1 MPIAYWRKCD
11 FQVHSPRDPN
21 WQGIRPLGLGEVD
34 TITNI
39 VATETDVEFSRSEWA
54 ISFIEACCIRNLGA
68 VAITDHHE
76 MVMLPY
82 VFEAL
87 KNKKVADPNCDLWV
101 FPGMELT
108 AKNGVQCLILF
119 DADLPQNWWELV
131 MGKLNI
137 EYAAIDKRC
146 AKGPPVTQLPCSYAE
161 IGTLLEEINGIAGKY
176 IILPNI
182 SEGNG
187 NTALKN
193 GHHAEFKSM
202 MYVGGYLDCGQTFDT
217 LGSKNKQ
224 RLSGEDKI
232 WSTRRV
238 YPLPTSDS
246 RASDFAKLGQNNAWI
261 KLSQPSAEALR
272 QAFLSHQSRISI
284 ASPRVPSLF
293 IDSVEIR
300 GSSIFEKC
308 DSKLSPELTTIIGG
322 RGSGKSTFLE
332 YIAFGIGRSSHDVQR
347 EHYSG
352 TARMQQLVKDTIIS
366 KTATVKIRVSQDGAV
381 FEIVRGPSTAYQPL
395 VTYPNKTTETV
406 TDKELR
412 SLFPALVYSQGE
424 LADLGKNQGLRP
436 QLTDLLQ
443 FVSPE
448 YKREDDHLARKIDLA
463 KNSVKKNVNALSV
476 NWAKQSELR
485 KLRNARTSLL
495 QRIDALEKTLP
506 ALSADDQK
514 LSIGYDEASAF
525 EAKRLQASKHV
536 EQLASQL
543 SNLEIDLQRTRDTI
557 SLLPDSAAKF
567 SDSYGQYLQIFRAG
581 VQTLISQLATKK
593 IELEKISGDWHVELL
608 ARKSSRDE
616 VLKKLGDHQSVTG
629 QIISHKEESAKLANQ
644 IGDLESELQQSSS
657 VDSQLKVSI
666 DQLKSAAQNRAD
678 RTIQWASELETLSNG
693 SIRASVELNG
703 DVQELREAL
712 DVVASKTGSNE
723 ATRVKGLENALELD
737 NAWTVLERLRSDA
750 SALLHWSLVG
760 AAMQEHQP
768 VATQL
773 MMIVGDSEKVQ
784 DGLLSKI
791 DATRVEVLACA
802 IPKPTINLSYV
813 DGQNEI
819 SFDKASEGQ
828 RAAALLFMLL
838 GQEGGPLLVDQ
849 PEGDLDNK
857 IIAALMDKLHT
868 AKQKRQLLFVSHN
881 ANIVVNGSAELV
893 NQVDLDPKGQRQIA
907 VSGAIDDEKV
917 RNVIT
922 STMEGGE
929 KAFKDRQLK
938 YGY

>member
-1 MPIAYWRKCD
+1 MPIATWRKCD

-21 WQGIRPLGLGEVD
+21 WQGARPLGLGDLDPSTGEQASESD
-34 TITNI
+34 I
-39 VATETDVEFSRSEWA
+39 EKSRSEWA
-54 ISFIEACCIRNLGA
+54 KSFINVCCTKNLGA
-68 VAITDHHE
+68 VAVTDHHE

-82 VFEAL
+82 ILAEL
-87 KNKKVADPNCDLWV
+87 KTKKEVDPSCDLWI

-108 AKNGVQCLILF
+108 AKNGVQCLIIF
-119 DADLPQNWWELV
+119 DAELPSEWWQQA
-131 MGKLNI
+131 MGKLGIQFVSLDTN
-137 EYAAIDKRC
+137 KP
-146 AKGPPVTQLPCSYAE
+146 KGTAVTQLTCSYSE
-161 IGTLLEEINGIAGKY
+161 IGSHLDAIVDIKGRY
-176 IILPNI
+176 IVLPNT
-182 SEGNG
+182 SEGG
-187 NTALKN
+187 SNTALKQ
-193 GHHAEFKSM
+193 GAHAEFRSM
-202 MYVGGYLDCGQTFDT
+202 LYVGGYLDCGQSIDT
-217 LGSKNKQ
+217 LGSKNKT
-224 RLSGEDKI
+224 RLSGEDKA
-232 WSTRRV
+232 WSARRV
-238 YPLPTSDS
+238 YPLPTSDC
-246 RASDFAKLGQNNAWI
+246 RTADFAKLGQNNAWI
-261 KLSQPSAEALR
+261 KLSKPTAEAIR

-284 ASPRVPSLF
+284 TAPRVPSLF
-293 IDSVEIR
+293 VDSVEID

-308 DSKLSPELTTIIGG
+308 DSKLSPELTSIIGG

-352 TARMQQLVKDTIIS
+352 TTRMQQLVKDTIIS
-366 KTATVKIRVSQDGAV
+366 KNATIKVKVSQDGAV
-381 FEIVRGPSTAYQPL
+381 FEIVRGPTTAYQPL

-448 YKREDDHLARKIDLA
+448 YKREDDQLALRIDAA
-463 KNSVKKNVNALSV
+463 KSSVRQYVNRLSV
-476 NWAKQSELR
+476 IWAKQSELR
-485 KLRNARTSLL
+485 KLKNARASLL

-506 ALSADDQK
+506 ALSEDDQRI
-514 LSIGYDEASAF
+514 STSYDEASVF

-536 EQLASQL
+536 GQLASHL
-543 SNLEIDLQRTRDTI
+543 NTLESDLKRTRDTSPTI
-557 SLLPDSAAKF
+557 VGTSKNF
-567 SDSYGQYLQIFRAG
+567 SDSYVKYLSTFRSGIQAL
-581 VQTLISQLATKK
+581 QSELDSKK
-593 IELEKISGDWHVELL
+593 VELEKIKDEWLIELANKKT
-608 ARKSSRDE
+608 ARDD

-629 QIISHKEESAKLANQ
+629 QIISHKEASAALANQ
-644 IGDLESELQQSSS
+644 IGDIESELQQTSST
-657 VDSQLKVSI
+657 DEQLRASI
-666 DQLKSAAQNRAD
+666 DQLKVAAQDRGNR
-678 RTIQWASELETLSNG
+678 TKQWASELEVLSNG
-693 SIRASVELNG
+693 RIRAAVELNG
-703 DVQELREAL
+703 DVQELRDAI

-723 ATRVKGLENALELD
+723 GTRLKGLD
-737 NAWTVLERLRSDA
+737 NALALDDAWTILERLRSDA

-760 AAMQEHQP
+760 AAMQDRQP
-768 VATQL
+768 EATEL
-773 MMIVGDSEKVQ
+773 MTMVGDSERVQ
-784 DGLLSKI
+784 EGLLSKI
-791 DATRVEVLACA
+791 DASRVEVLSCA
-802 IPKPTINLSYV
+802 VPKPTINLSYV

-857 IIAALMDKLHT
+857 IIADLMDKLHT

-881 ANIVVNGSAELV
+881 ANIVVNGSSELV
-893 NQVDLDPKGQRQIA
+893 NQVDLDPKGQRQIV
-907 VSGAIDDEKV
+907 VSGAIDDEIV